1 MRLVLNFSFQGTVTV
16 SGKTGL
22 TRTVTESEVA
32 QLLKKQHH
40 LQQQKL
46 STVGGTSTIQN
57 ISPQV
62 LAQAIQASTSGSPV
76 ATLVKAVSTSE
87 GKSNKSVLLK
97 KQ

>member
-1 MRLVLNFSFQGTVTV
+1 M
-16 SGKTGL
+16 SGKTGI

-46 STVGGTSTIQN
+46 ASGGATGTIQN

-62 LAQAIQASTSGSPV
+62 LAQAIQASTAGGPV
-76 ATLVKAVSTSE
+76 ATLVKAVASSE
-87 GKSNKSVLLK
+87 GNLNKSK
-97 KQ
+97 